1 MTESSPGSEDAQTV
15 ALACRVLA
23 HQGLAED
30 VLGHVSL
37 RTGPTTMLVRSRG
50 PEEEGLLFS
59 TTKDV
64 REVDLDATGELGDG
78 YRPPNELPIHAEVM
92 RARPD
97 VRAVVHVH
105 PPAVVAAD
113 LAGLPLRP
121 IIGAYNIPALRMA
134 EAGIPVF
141 PRGALITRRELGV
154 ELAQAMGDAPVCLL
168 RAHGLVTVGDTVA
181 QAVVRALNIDA
192 LARLT
197 LRLGTTLHDVPD
209 LPPEDLAELPDLG
222 SGFNDGQIWRH
233 QLARLRHAGLCS

>member
-1 MTESSPGSEDAQTV
+1 MSERDEDALTI

-37 RTGPTTMLVRSRG
+37 RTGPNTMLVRCRG
-50 PEEEGLLFS
+50 PQEEGLLFS
-59 TTKDV
+59 TAKDV
-64 REVDLDATGELGDG
+64 REVEFDPTGELGDG

-92 RARPD
+92 RARPE

-141 PRGALITRRELGV
+141 PRGALIRRPELGV
-154 ELAQAMGDAPVCLL
+154 ELARAMGDAPVCVL

-197 LRLGTTLHDVPD
+197 LRLGDALPAVPD

-222 SGFNDGQIWRH
+222 GGFNDEQVWRH
-233 QLARLRHAGLCS
+233 QLARLRHAGLCK